1 MVNFRKDW
9 TKSEHENY
17 QNYKGYGGENLWF
30 LQSHLPNI
38 NEFPNFEKFKSLKK
52 INLYNYFNED
62 MREGHLFGYE
72 ESFFDG
78 QISKINKLIK
88 SSKIKEIK
96 IYGYD
101 FKELNELA
109 NTKFLDAALKMT
121 SNTKAKINGI
131 KQNTLKKFQKIHY
144 FLPKKKLIKLFCLIK
159 LKNFMNQSLHLLKIT
174 VLH

>member
-72 ESFFDG
+72 ESSLTDKFP
-78 QISKINKLIK
+78 KLI
-88 SSKIKEIK
+88 S
-96 IYGYD
+96 
-101 FKELNELA
+101 
-109 NTKFLDAALKMT
+109 
-121 SNTKAKINGI
+121 
-131 KQNTLKKFQKIHY
+131 
-144 FLPKKKLIKLFCLIK
+144 
-159 LKNFMNQSLHLLKIT
+159 
-174 VLH
+174 